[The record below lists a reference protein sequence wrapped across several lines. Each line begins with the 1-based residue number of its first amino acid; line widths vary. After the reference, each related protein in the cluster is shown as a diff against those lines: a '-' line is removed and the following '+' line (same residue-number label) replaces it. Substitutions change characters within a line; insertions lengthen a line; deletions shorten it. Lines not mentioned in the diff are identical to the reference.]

1 VKELVRNSVLN
12 VKPYVAGKPIEET
25 KRQLG
30 LSDVVKLASNE
41 NPFGPSPRAVGAIKK
56 CLCEINRYPD
66 AQGYYLKKRLAR
78 YFSLEPDNFILGNGS
93 DELIDVVIK
102 TFVEPDENIVIS
114 DTTFLEYE
122 IIAQVNDRK
131 IKQAPLRYFKYDLG
145 AMFKLVDKKT
155 KLVVIANPNNPTGTY
170 VTKYEVADFLN
181 ALADSVVVVFDEA
194 YDTFIDVDDYP
205 DSLSYLRR
213 KKKVIILKTFSKA
226 YGLAGLRLGYAI
238 AERELISYMERV
250 RQPFN
255 VNILAQAG
263 GVAALDDKKFLK
275 KTRRLILEGKD
286 FIYQEL
292 SKMGLGFLPSVAN
305 FILVDVGRDG
315 LEVFKAMLKFGV
327 IVRDMK
333 QYGLKNFIR
342 VTIGARKE
350 NERFVRVLRKVLTPR
365 VN

>member
-1 VKELVRNSVLN
+1 MKELVRNSVLN
-12 VKPYVAGKPIEET
+12 IKPYIGGKPIEET

-30 LSDVVKLASNE
+30 LREVIKLASNE
-41 NPFGPSPRAVGAIKK
+41 NPLGPSPKATSAIKK
-56 CLCEINRYPD
+56 CLSGINRYPD
-66 AQGYYLKKRLAR
+66 SQGFYLKKRLAR
-78 YFSLEPDNFILGNGS
+78 YFSLEAENFILGNGS

-102 TFVEPDENIVIS
+102 TFVEPDENIVTS
-114 DTTFLEYE
+114 ETTFLEYE

-131 IKQAPLRYFKYDLG
+131 IRKAPLRYFKYDLG
-145 AMFKLVDKKT
+145 ALLKLVDKKT
-155 KLVVIANPNNPTGTY
+155 KLIFIANPNNPTGTY

-181 ALADSVVVVFDEA
+181 ALPETVIVVFDEA
-194 YDTFIDVDDYP
+194 YDAFIDVDDYP

-213 KKKVIILKTFSKA
+213 KKKVIILKTFSKS

-263 GVAALDDKKFLK
+263 GLAALDDNEFLK
-275 KTRRLILEGKD
+275 KTRSLVLNGKD

-305 FILVDVGRDG
+305 FVLVDTGKDG

-333 QYGLKNFIR
+333 QYGLKDFIR
-342 VTIGARKE
+342 VTIGTQKE
-350 NERFVRVLRKVLTPR
+350 NERFIRVLRKVLR
-365 VN
+365 EKI